1 MRNQNFYS
9 PSSEDMPA
17 PLKFPRRTSSLR
29 NKRPLPHIVTT
40 TEPGYNR
47 QLFTLHECADVASR
61 PYHKRS
67 FSLGSSRTPTTPG
80 LIDSPYSDVAPTL
93 RMFST
98 SYVMTKPQGNS
109 ASYFESN
116 VSNTRQA
123 FNPSQQKPQ
132 GKVQN
137 WLSKL
142 PSRKDSPFG
151 ERRRDDEV
159 SRILKSK
166 QPCIVANASV
176 TSTGV
181 QKQFLDLDPEED
193 DESESSDSEDTG
205 DLDSYHEALF
215 RLSGTG
221 NDSKPTFRASMRRQ
235 FPIDREREAHLK
247 MF

>member
-1 MRNQNFYS
+1 MRSQNFYS
-9 PSSEDMPA
+9 PSNEDRSIP
-17 PLKFPRRTSSLR
+17 PKFPRRTSSLR
-29 NKRPLPHIVTT
+29 TKQPLPHIVTT
-40 TEPGYNR
+40 IEPGSNR
-47 QLFTLHECADVASR
+47 QLFTLHESADDASQ

-109 ASYFESN
+109 ASYFESD
-116 VSNTRQA
+116 VSDQFQVPKPR
-123 FNPSQQKPQ
+123 QQKPQ

-142 PSRKDSPFG
+142 PSQRESPFQ

-159 SRILKSK
+159 SRILKSR
-166 QPCIVANASV
+166 QPCLVADAST

-181 QKQFLDLDPEED
+181 EKQFLDIDSEED
-193 DESESSDSEDTG
+193 DGSEGSDSEDTG

-215 RLSGTG
+215 RLSGSRNG
-221 NDSKPTFRASMRRQ
+221 CRPTFRASMRRQ

>member
-17 PLKFPRRTSSLR
+17 PLEFPRRTSSLR

-40 TEPGYNR
+40 TDPEYNR
-47 QLFTLHECADVASR
+47 QLFTLHECADDASR

-109 ASYFESN
+109 ASYFKSN
-116 VSNTRQA
+116 FSNTRQA
-123 FNPSQQKPQ
+123 FNPSHQKTQ

-142 PSRKDSPFG
+142 PSRKDSPFE

-159 SRILKSK
+159 SRILKSR
-166 QPCIVANASV
+166 QPYLVANASA
-176 TSTGV
+176 TSTRV
-181 QKQFLDLDPEED
+181 EKQFLNLDPEED
-193 DESESSDSEDTG
+193 DGSESSDSEDTR

-215 RLSGTG
+215 RLSGTRY
-221 NDSKPTFRASMRRQ
+221 DCKPTFRASMRRQ

>member
-9 PSSEDMPA
+9 PSSKDLPA

-40 TEPGYNR
+40 IEPGYNR
-47 QLFTLHECADVASR
+47 QLFTLHECADDASR

-67 FSLGSSRTPTTPG
+67 FSLGSSQTPTTPG
-80 LIDSPYSDVAPTL
+80 LVDSPYSDVAPTL
-93 RMFST
+93 RMFAT

-109 ASYFESN
+109 PSYFESN

-123 FNPSQQKPQ
+123 FNSSQQKPQ

-142 PSRKDSPFG
+142 PSRRDSPFE

-159 SRILKSK
+159 SRTLKSR
-166 QPCIVANASV
+166 QPYLVTDASA

-181 QKQFLDLDPEED
+181 EKQFLDLDPEED
-193 DESESSDSEDTG
+193 DESGSSDSEDTG

-215 RLSGTG
+215 RLSGTR
-221 NDSKPTFRASMRRQ
+221 NDCKPAFRASMRRQ

>member
-9 PSSEDMPA
+9 PSSEDVPA
-17 PLKFPRRTSSLR
+17 PLKFPRRTSSLH

-40 TEPGYNR
+40 IEPGYNR
-47 QLFTLHECADVASR
+47 QLFTLHECADDASR
-61 PYHKRS
+61 SYHKRS
-67 FSLGSSRTPTTPG
+67 FSMGSSRTPTTPG
-80 LIDSPYSDVAPTL
+80 LVDSPYSDVAPTL

-109 ASYFESN
+109 GSYFQSN
-116 VSNTRQA
+116 VKDQ
-123 FNPSQQKPQ
+123 PEVPKPCQQKPQ

-142 PSRKDSPFG
+142 PSRSDSPFE

-159 SRILKSK
+159 SRMLKSR
-166 QPCIVANASV
+166 QPCPLADAS
-176 TSTGV
+176 TMSTGV
-181 QKQFLDLDPEED
+181 EKQFLDLEEE
-193 DESESSDSEDTG
+193 DESETSDSEDTG
-205 DLDSYHEALF
+205 ELDGYHEALF
-215 RLSGTG
+215 RLSGTR
-221 NDSKPTFRASMRRQ
+221 NDCRPTFRASMRRQ